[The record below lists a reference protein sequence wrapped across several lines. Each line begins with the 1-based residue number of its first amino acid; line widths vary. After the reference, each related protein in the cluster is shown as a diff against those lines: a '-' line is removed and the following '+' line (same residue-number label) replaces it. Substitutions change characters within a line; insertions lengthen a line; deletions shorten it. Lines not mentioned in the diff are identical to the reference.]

1 MTNKCGVCGR
11 SDRKINNDLC
21 PRHEKQLE
29 EYGEFLD
36 MNARDSDDTNEIII
50 KDDWA
55 EIILY
60 DELFNELDEKV
71 IIDLE
76 DVDLVEGIIWRKQGN
91 SIVGQANQYF
101 FKLPNLLM
109 DSNEKINYINDN
121 IYDNRKIN
129 LDVLMKRRQ
138 KHSFHKKHKDRVIVT
153 GLGGSLSDVTGSC
166 FSVEY
171 SLDNGNRDLILIECG
186 GIQTNRIMEDYH
198 ANKKMV
204 DRIPFNLASN
214 IFILHSH
221 ADHIANLPSGIT
233 RGFGGS
239 VISNYKNSEI
249 MKPMLLDGAFIH
261 NRNVSSLKNKGKD
274 IENLYEESDVYSILS
289 KINVYDECEI
299 HKVNN
304 NLSFRFLSNNH
315 MVGSCSLE
323 LFIKKPSGR
332 IVKIWYSS
340 DIGSKNN
347 EKYKPYVSE
356 LEIPSKSNVV
366 VIESTYG
373 ESDRCFSKK
382 EADKDVGELLD
393 FIRGKVY
400 KKNRVLIP
408 TFSLDRAQSLMTLF
422 YDTFKND
429 DAFKKV
435 KVIVDSRLLN
445 QINDVYRVILEDEQL
460 DKWNEVMSWKNFIFV
475 DEFKKTEIYA
485 KEKDVPMVI
494 ISSSGMLSGG
504 HSCTYAKYILPSRND
519 GIAFI
524 GYCSPNTVGGRIQ
537 SGNNK
542 TIAIDGVNVP
552 IRCDIKIFHS
562 FSGHIQKDELI
573 KTMKQIKCDKIYI
586 HHGSKDAKES
596 LKFEAE
602 EAFLFGDI
610 NNKKIHILDEKNNQ
624 IYL

>member
-36 MNARDSDDTNEIII
+36 MNAKDSDDTNEIVI
-50 KDDWA
+50 KDDYA

-60 DELFNELDEKV
+60 DELFNELDERV

-76 DVDLVEGIIWRKQGN
+76 DVDLIEGIIWRKQGN

-109 DSNEKINYINDN
+109 DSNEKINYINND
-121 IYDNRKIN
+121 IYDNRKSN
-129 LDVLMKRRQ
+129 LDVIMKRRQ
-138 KHSFHKKHKDRVIVT
+138 KHSFHKKHKDRVIIT

-186 GIQTNRIMEDYH
+186 GIQTNRIMEDYY

-204 DRIPFNLASN
+204 DKIPFNLASN
-214 IFILHSH
+214 VFILHSH
-221 ADHIANLPSGIT
+221 ADHISNLPSSIT
-233 RGFGGS
+233 RGFNGS

-249 MKPMLLDGAFIH
+249 MKPMLLDTAFIH

-274 IENLYEESDVYSILS
+274 IEALYDESDVYSILS
-289 KINVYDECEI
+289 KISVYDEGEI
-299 HKVNN
+299 HKVNS

-347 EKYKPYVSE
+347 EKYKPYASE
-356 LEIPSKSNVV
+356 LVIPSKSNVV

-382 EADKDVGELLD
+382 EADKDVEELLD
-393 FIRGKVY
+393 FIRSKVY

-429 DAFKKV
+429 NAFKNV

-485 KEKDVPMVI
+485 KEKNVPAII

-524 GYCSPNTVGGRIQ
+524 GYCSPNTVGGKIQ

-542 TIAIDGVNVP
+542 TIAIDGANVP
-552 IRCDIKIFHS
+552 IRCDIRIFHS
-562 FSGHIQKDELI
+562 FSGHIQKEELI
-573 KTMKQIKCDKIYI
+573 KTMKQIKCDEIYI
-586 HHGSKDAKES
+586 HHGSKDAKEN

-610 NNKKIHILDEKNNQ
+610 NNKKIRILDEKNNQ